1 MNIRHLTLCVALNIK
16 ILVVINFTPFI
27 YSFIILVT
35 KTKGFQNSFWYFIE
49 NIFKNF
55 NFNIFCIYSRLAKL
69 YFIVDFY
76 FFNRYHD
83 IIIMTVLNWVWS
95 YKIHCDFINC
105 KIWKIF
111 SFSILLYWHVS
122 HSFWYI
128 LRFSDWFVVRIKYRA

>member
-111 SFSILLYWHVS
+111 SFSV
-122 HSFWYI
+122 FCYI
-128 LRFSDWFVVRIKYRA
+128 DMYHIASDIFLGFLIDLS